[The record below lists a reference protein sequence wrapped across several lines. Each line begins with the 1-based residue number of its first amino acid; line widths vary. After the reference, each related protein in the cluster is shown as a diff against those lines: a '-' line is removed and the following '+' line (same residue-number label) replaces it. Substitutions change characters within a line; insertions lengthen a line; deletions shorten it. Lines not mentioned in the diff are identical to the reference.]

1 MRIRTTLLAVAVLAP
16 ASEVSAQ
23 RLPQSVNPSHYDLT
37 FDVNL
42 ANARFKGDETI
53 RVAVTTPTADVT
65 LNAAEIRFNAVTIST
80 ADGERRA
87 VVRTN
92 DALEQATFTVDRP
105 LPAGAAT
112 IHITYTGTLNDQL
125 RGL

>member
-1 MRIRTTLLAVAVLAP
+1 MRIRTAFLALALVAPVHDA
-16 ASEVSAQ
+16 AAQ

-42 ANARFKGDETI
+42 ANATFKGDETI
-53 RVAVTTPTADVT
+53 RVDVTTPTADVT
-65 LNAAEIRFNAVTIST
+65 LNAAEIRFDAVTISA

-112 IHITYTGTLNDQL
+112 IHI
-125 RGL
+125 